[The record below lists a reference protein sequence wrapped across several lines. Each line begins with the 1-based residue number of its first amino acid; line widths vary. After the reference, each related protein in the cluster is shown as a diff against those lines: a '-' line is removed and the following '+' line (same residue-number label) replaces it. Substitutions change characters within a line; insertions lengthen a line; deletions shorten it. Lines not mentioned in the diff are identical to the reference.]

1 MAKAIDTIR
10 EAILASPH
18 FIWEKR
24 EIRGDLLRIPFVAP
38 LVDLPILELQK
49 TVENL
54 RRDLTNRR
62 IYIATYMST
71 GTNEGLW
78 IRIPRED

>member
-1 MAKAIDTIR
+1 MKPIDIIK

-24 EIRGDLLRIPFVAP
+24 EIRNELLRIPFVAP
-38 LVDLPILELQK
+38 LSELPILELQR

-71 GTNEGLW
+71 GNNEGLW